1 MYKRF
6 REGVSLKPSSSE
18 SMPKRSGSPLL
29 VGLVAVWGLV
39 LLGSLLAALLLQ
51 YASVNEDYMP
61 YFTFV
66 INGIALLGGGWIS
79 GRSSGKK
86 GWLYGGSVGC
96 LYALIVILIGFL
108 AFDAS
113 MQIHPLIFAA
123 GAFSLGALGGIFGV
137 NARGTD

>member
-18 SMPKRSGSPLL
+18 STPKRSGSPLL

-96 LYALIVILIGFL
+96 LYRSEEHTSELQSRENLVCRLL
-108 AFDAS
+108 
-113 MQIHPLIFAA
+113 LEKKKK
-123 GAFSLGALGGIFGV
+123 
-137 NARGTD
+137 NRRRRR